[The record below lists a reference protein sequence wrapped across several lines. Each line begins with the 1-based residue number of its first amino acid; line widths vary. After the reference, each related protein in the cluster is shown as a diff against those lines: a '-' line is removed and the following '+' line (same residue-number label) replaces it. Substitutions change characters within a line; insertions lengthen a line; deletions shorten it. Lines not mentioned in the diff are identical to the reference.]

1 MVTYYQFEVT
11 KTEYLSKKTGT
22 MKISTGTERVDK
34 SKLVEEIYSSIMA
47 MKHKYL
53 EHRFQ
58 VENDR
63 FHWKKVIDSQ
73 QDFGTLFHMDYSENV
88 SGTPKLEPQDAHFS
102 KR

>member
-1 MVTYYQFEVT
+1 
-11 KTEYLSKKTGT
+11 

-63 FHWKKVIDSQ
+63 FHWKKVIYSQ